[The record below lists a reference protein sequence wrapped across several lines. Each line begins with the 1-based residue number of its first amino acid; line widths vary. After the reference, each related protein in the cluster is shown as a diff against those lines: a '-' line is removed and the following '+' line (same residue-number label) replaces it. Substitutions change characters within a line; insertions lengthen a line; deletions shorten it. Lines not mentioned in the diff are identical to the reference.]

1 MGKVGDYYLDKK
13 NYNLYGPKSKKG
25 WGTSIQLKGA
35 DGNANVTRYVFTSGY
50 DFTANNRFYS
60 VIMEGGRN
68 ALMNSAWLTYLVREH
83 HGTANVLY
91 YYQIP
96 GMAASNT
103 IYSVSYYNSDYVS
116 QNVYV
121 NIVKENGVV
130 IIINKLLLF
139 VSGPLILFQIMLL
152 AVIPEMLWT
161 IILLFPMNW
170 MCQITRRLPI
180 ITVLAMAI
188 SKQINN

>member
-121 NIVKENGVV
+121 NIVKENGVGD
-130 IIINKLLLF
+130 NY
-139 VSGPLILFQIMLL
+139 
-152 AVIPEMLWT
+152 
-161 IILLFPMNW
+161 
-170 MCQITRRLPI
+170 
-180 ITVLAMAI
+180 
-188 SKQINN
+188 KQIVVVRIRAIDTISNNVVGSDSRNVVDNNFIIPDELDVSNYEEVADYYGFGNGN